1 MDFDGLYFYFVHV
14 HSRCFLIIN
23 YSLIQTN
30 RYLPEQSCDCTI
42 KGCIVPS
49 VFYLD
54 LVPAR
59 GPSPFEPKKILGKMN
74 VYDVNN

>member
-1 MDFDGLYFYFVHV
+1 MYIRDV
-14 HSRCFLIIN
+14 LIIN

-54 LVPAR
+54 LVPER
-59 GPSPFEPKKILGKMN
+59 GPSPFQPKKKNNPGKN
-74 VYDVNN
+74 EGL

>member
-1 MDFDGLYFYFVHV
+1 MYIRDV
-14 HSRCFLIIN
+14 LIIN

-49 VFYLD
+49 VFYLK
-54 LVPAR
+54 LVPER
-59 GPSPFEPKKILGKMN
+59 GPSPFEPKKNKILGKMK